1 MVSSKVRQFPFT
13 TELQREAGQKA
24 ADGKQIASELRSD
37 TPNTRPDSAD
47 LWLLAPQR
55 QPTVY
60 DFGLDLRG
68 VSQLWKAA
76 CLCSCEIRKQRGLGE
91 SDDSEFYKW
100 ERRLQVFAKRKL
112 VSGDAHFD

>member
-1 MVSSKVRQFPFT
+1 MVSSKVRQSPFT

-37 TPNTRPDSAD
+37 TPNTRSPSAG

-55 QPTVY
+55 QPTVH
-60 DFGLDLRG
+60 DFGPDLRG
-68 VSQLWKAA
+68 VSQLWKTA
-76 CLCSCEIRKQRGLGE
+76 CLCSCEIRTQRGLGE